1 MRQVILDTETTG
13 LKVEEGHRVIEIGCV
28 EMVNRKL
35 TGKHFH
41 YYLNPQREIEAGAL
55 AVHGITHDFLQDKP
69 LFASIAQEFM
79 GFISGAEV
87 IIHNAPFD
95 LAFLNNELRLAGSD
109 FESMTDHCSV
119 IDTLQMARKIHAGQ
133 RNNLDALCKRYG
145 VDSSKRDLHG
155 ALLDASLLAHVY
167 LAMTGGQ
174 GNFFDSLNEELS
186 KPVKQNDVTVN
197 AAPLQVNIHVVR
209 ATEHEIAQHNDYLL
223 LLQKQG
229 KCVWDNKNILDGI
242 QK

>member
-13 LKVEEGHRVIEIGCV
+13 LKVEDGHRVIEIGCV
-28 EMVNRKL
+28 EMINRKL

-41 YYLNPQREIEAGAL
+41 YYINPEREVEAGAL
-55 AVHGITHDFLQDKP
+55 AVHGISNDFLQDKP
-69 LFASIAQEFM
+69 LFANIAREFM
-79 GFISGAEV
+79 EFISGAEV

-95 LAFLNNELRLAGSD
+95 LAFLNNELRLTQSD
-109 FESMTDHCSV
+109 FQALTDHCSV

-167 LAMTGGQ
+167 LSMTGGQ
-174 GNFFDSLNEELS
+174 GSFFDSFSEEIS
-186 KPVKQNDVTVN
+186 TPIKQNDVSIDS
-197 AAPLQVNIHVVR
+197 APLQVNIHVVR
-209 ATEHEIAQHNDYLL
+209 TTDDEMAKHKDYLAL
-223 LLQKQG
+223 LKKQG
-229 KCVWDNKNILDGI
+229 KCVWEN
-242 QK
+242 